1 MIRDHVTDKN
11 VTASRQAELVADKAV
26 KDFAF
31 LANKARQGR
40 GQQSGEDKEG
50 PSSLQVRSW
59 RMRSGRVC

>member
-1 MIRDHVTDKN
+1 MIRAHVTDKD
-11 VTASRQAELVADKAV
+11 VTASRQAELVADNAV

-31 LANKARQGR
+31 LANMARQGR

-50 PSSLQVRSW
+50 LSSLQVRSW